1 MRARVLTAIV
11 LAAIVISVLLLA
23 PAAAVRALLGLFV
36 VAGAWEWA
44 AFAGCTERARRLG
57 FVLLIAVVS
66 AGGSALVEGGA
77 GSAVGTHT
85 DPALGVLLRVAAC
98 WWVVA
103 LLWLVIAPQRVSRWA
118 AALAG
123 LCSLPPTWIALAHI
137 AGNWTRGTQWILFV
151 VVLAFA
157 ADTGAF
163 FAGRAFGRTKLA
175 PRVSPGKTWEG
186 VIGGL
191 LLAAL
196 AALAGARWFGQP
208 TAPFVLLCLVAAA
221 FSVVGDLTESMF
233 KRASGVKDS
242 GRLFPGHGGVLDR
255 IDSLLAVTPF
265 MALGLIGL
273 GVGT

>member
-1 MRARVLTAIV
+1 MRARVLTALV
-11 LAAIVISVLLLA
+11 LGAVLISVLLLA
-23 PAAAVRALLGLFV
+23 PPVAVRALLGLFV
-36 VAGAWEWA
+36 IAGAWEWA
-44 AFAGCTERARRLG
+44 AFAGCSERAPRLG

-66 AGGSALVEGGA
+66 VGGRALVEGGVVTGA
-77 GSAVGTHT
+77 AF
-85 DPALGVLLRVAAC
+85 GVLLRVAAC

-118 AALAG
+118 AVVAA
-123 LCSLPPTWIALAHI
+123 LCSLPPTWIALTHI
-137 AGNWTRGTQWILFV
+137 AENWTRGTQWVVFI

-175 PRVSPGKTWEG
+175 PHVSPGKTWEG

-196 AALAGARWFGQP
+196 AGLAGARWFGQS
-208 TAPFVLLCLVAAA
+208 TAPFVLLCLLAAA

-233 KRASGVKDS
+233 KRASGMKDS
-242 GRLFPGHGGVLDR
+242 GRVFPGHGGVLDR

-265 MALGLIGL
+265 MALGLIQL
-273 GVGT
+273 GAGA

>member
-1 MRARVLTAIV
+1 
-11 LAAIVISVLLLA
+11 
-23 PAAAVRALLGLFV
+23 VRALFGLFV
-36 VAGAWEWA
+36 IVGAWEWA
-44 AFAGCTERARRLG
+44 VFAGCTDDALRLG
-57 FVLLIAVVS
+57 FVLLITAAAV
-66 AGGSALVEGGA
+66 GGRALVEAGA
-77 GSAVGTHT
+77 GAGVGTLAG
-85 DPALGVLLRVAAC
+85 PAFGVLLRVAAC

-118 AALAG
+118 AAVAA
-123 LCSLPPTWIALAHI
+123 LCSLPPIWIVLTHI
-137 AGNWTRGTQWILFV
+137 AGNWSRGTQWVLFI

-196 AALAGARWFGQP
+196 AALLGARWFGQP
-208 TAPFVLLCLVAAA
+208 TAPFVLLCLLAAV
-221 FSVVGDLTESMF
+221 FSVIGDLTESMF
-233 KRASGVKDS
+233 KRASGLKDS

-255 IDSLLAVTPF
+255 IDSLLAVTPI
-265 MALGLIGL
+265 MALGLIRL
-273 GVGT
+273 GAGT